1 VTVLSRFIQRERS
14 TFRTH
19 ALKAKILKVSR
30 AGFKAA
36 AEYGIFLG
44 SFRTAEQP
52 MTIRL
57 ETTLLV
63 IGLAAIAAPASA
75 QWPAYRAAN
84 VPRNVDGTVN
94 TTAPAPR
101 AADGK
106 PDLSG
111 LWEIYLSSIAA
122 PPPPGQ
128 ASPSRSLQDVADGA
142 DNQLGLAP
150 NTPPPD
156 PNAPPRAT
164 FFDIGANI
172 EGGPPFQDW
181 ARDLRAQR
189 MADNQKDN
197 PDANCLPM
205 GFMQLHLHP
214 QPRKIVQT
222 PELIVI
228 MYEGNQG
235 LRQIFMDGRE
245 LPEVDENL
253 QPWWYGYSVG
263 RWEGDALVVESV
275 GFRDGGWLDVYGSP
289 LTDQGKLIERWR
301 RPDYGHLEIDVTVD
315 DPKAYTR
322 PFTVRVSHQLTVD
335 QELIE
340 FICNENEKSSQHYD
354 P

>member
-1 VTVLSRFIQRERS
+1 MAT
-14 TFRTH
+14 
-19 ALKAKILKVSR
+19 ILKVGPV
-30 AGFKAA
+30 GFKAR
-36 AEYGIFLG
+36 AEYGIF
-44 SFRTAEQP
+44 SASIHKPAREQ

-57 ETTLLV
+57 GTTLLV
-63 IGLAAIAAPASA
+63 IGLAALAAPASA
-75 QWPAYRAAN
+75 QWPAYPTPN
-84 VPRNVDGTVN
+84 VPRKADGTVDS
-94 TTAPAPR
+94 TARTPR
-101 AADGK
+101 TPDGK

-122 PPPPGQ
+122 APPAGE
-128 ASPSRSLQDVADGA
+128 ASPSRSLQDQADGA
-142 DNQLGLAP
+142 DNQLGLTTAE
-150 NTPPPD
+150 PPPD

-172 EGGPPFQDW
+172 EGGPPFQQW
-181 ARDLRAQR
+181 AKDLRAQR

-235 LRQIFMDGRE
+235 LRQIFMDGRK
-245 LPEVDENL
+245 LPEVNEDL

-263 RWEGDALVVESV
+263 HWEGDTLVVESA

-289 LTDQGKLIERWR
+289 LTEQGKLTERWR
-301 RPDYGHLEIDVTVD
+301 RPDYGHLEIDITVD
-315 DPKAYTR
+315 DPKAYTK
-322 PFTVRVSHQLTVD
+322 PFTVRVSQQLTVD

>member
-1 VTVLSRFIQRERS
+1 MAT
-14 TFRTH
+14 
-19 ALKAKILKVSR
+19 ILKVSR
-30 AGFKAA
+30 VGFKAG
-36 AEYGIFLG
+36 AEYGIF
-44 SFRTAEQP
+44 SASIRKPRRVQ
-52 MTIRL
+52 MNIRL
-57 ETTLLV
+57 GTTWWA
-63 IGLAAIAAPASA
+63 IGLAALTAPAMA
-75 QWPAYRAAN
+75 QWAPYPTPN
-84 VPRNVDGTVN
+84 VPRKADGSVDA
-94 TTAPAPR
+94 TARTPR
-101 AADGK
+101 TAEGK

-122 PPPPGQ
+122 PPPPGE
-128 ASPSRSLQDVADGA
+128 ASPSRSLQDSDSNPA
-142 DNQLGLAP
+142 DNQLGLSNSA
-150 NTPPPD
+150 PPPD

-172 EGGPPFQDW
+172 EGGPPFQQW
-181 ARDLRAQR
+181 AKDLRAQR

-235 LRQIFMDGRE
+235 LRQIFLDGRP
-245 LPEVDENL
+245 LPTVDENL

-263 RWEGDALVVESV
+263 HWEGDTLVVESV
-275 GFRDGGWLDVYGSP
+275 GFRDGGWLDVFGSP
-289 LTDQGKLIERWR
+289 FTDKGKLTERWR
-301 RPDYGHLEIDVTVD
+301 RPDYGHLEIDITVD
-315 DPKAYTR
+315 DPKAYTK
-322 PFTVRVSHQLTVD
+322 PFTVRVSQQLTVD

>member
-1 VTVLSRFIQRERS
+1 
-14 TFRTH
+14 
-19 ALKAKILKVSR
+19 
-30 AGFKAA
+30 
-36 AEYGIFLG
+36 
-44 SFRTAEQP
+44 

-57 ETTLLV
+57 TTILFAGGLV
-63 IGLAAIAAPASA
+63 AVALPTMA
-75 QWPAYRAAN
+75 QWPSYPTPN
-84 VPRNVDGTVN
+84 VPRTADGKPN
-94 TTAPAPR
+94 LTAPTPR
-101 AADGK
+101 TADRK

-111 LWEIYLSSIAA
+111 LWEIYFSSIAP

-128 ASPSRSLQDVADGA
+128 ASPSRSLQDAEEDPA
-142 DNQLGLAP
+142 NNQLGLTQS
-150 NTPPPD
+150 TPPPD

-172 EGGPPFQDW
+172 PGGPPFQDW

-205 GFMQLHLHP
+205 GFMQLHGHP

-263 RWEGDALVVESV
+263 RWEGDTLVVESV
-275 GFRDGGWLDVYGSP
+275 GFVDDGWLDVYGSP
-289 LTDQGKLIERWR
+289 LTTQGKLIERWR
-301 RPDYGHLEIDVTVD
+301 RTDFGHLEIDITVD
-315 DPKAYTR
+315 DPKAYTK
-322 PFTVRVSHQLTVD
+322 PFTVRVSHQILLD
-335 QELIE
+335 AELIE
-340 FICNENEKSSQHYD
+340 FICNENEKSARHYD
-354 P
+354 R

>member
-1 VTVLSRFIQRERS
+1 M
-14 TFRTH
+14 
-19 ALKAKILKVSR
+19 K
-30 AGFKAA
+30 
-36 AEYGIFLG
+36 
-44 SFRTAEQP
+44 
-52 MTIRL
+52 IRL
-57 ETTLLV
+57 ETTLWL
-63 IGLAAIAAPASA
+63 IGLATVAAPASA
-75 QWPAYRAAN
+75 QWPAYPTPN
-84 VPRNVDGTVN
+84 VPRKADGTVD
-94 TTAPAPR
+94 TTARTPR
-101 AADGK
+101 TTEGK
-106 PDLSG
+106 PDLTG

-122 PPPPGQ
+122 PPPPGE
-128 ASPSRSLQDVADGA
+128 ASPSRSLQDTDSNPA
-142 DNQLGLAP
+142 DNQLGLSP
-150 NTPPPD
+150 STPPPD

-172 EGGPPFQDW
+172 VGGPPFQQW
-181 ARDLRAQR
+181 AKDLRAQR
-189 MADNQKDN
+189 VADNQKDN

-222 PELIVI
+222 PQLIVI

-235 LRQIFMDGRE
+235 LRQIFMDGRP
-245 LPEVDENL
+245 LPIVDENL

-263 RWEGDALVVESV
+263 HWEGDTLVVESV
-275 GFRDGGWLDVYGSP
+275 GFRDDGWLDVFGSP
-289 LTDQGKLIERWR
+289 LTDKGKLTERWR

-315 DPKAYTR
+315 DPKAYTK

>member
-1 VTVLSRFIQRERS
+1 M
-14 TFRTH
+14 
-19 ALKAKILKVSR
+19 
-30 AGFKAA
+30 AG
-36 AEYGIFLG
+36 AEYGIFSTSIRKPHREQMTTRL
-44 SFRTAEQP
+44 TA
-52 MTIRL
+52 
-57 ETTLLV
+57 TLLTM
-63 IGLAAIAAPASA
+63 GLAAVAAPASA
-75 QWPAYRAAN
+75 QWASYPTPN
-84 VPRNVDGTVN
+84 VPRNANGTVN

-101 AADGK
+101 TANGK

-122 PPPPGQ
+122 APPPGQ
-128 ASPSRSLQDVADGA
+128 ASPSRSLQDEANGSGD
-142 DNQLGLAP
+142 QLGLPAS
-150 NTPPPD
+150 TPPAD

-189 MADNQKDN
+189 VADNQKDN

-235 LRQIFMDGRE
+235 LRQIFMDGRK
-245 LPEVDENL
+245 LPEVNEDL
-253 QPWWYGYSVG
+253 QPWWYGYSIG
-263 RWEGDALVVESV
+263 RWEGDTLVVESV
-275 GFRDGGWLDVYGSP
+275 GFREDGWLDVFGSP
-289 LTDQGKLIERWR
+289 LTEQGKLIERWR

-315 DPKAYTR
+315 DPKAYTK

>member
-1 VTVLSRFIQRERS
+1 
-14 TFRTH
+14 
-19 ALKAKILKVSR
+19 
-30 AGFKAA
+30 
-36 AEYGIFLG
+36 
-44 SFRTAEQP
+44 
-52 MTIRL
+52 MTTRL
-57 ETTLLV
+57 TTTLLA
-63 IGLAAIAAPASA
+63 IGLAAVAAPASA
-75 QWPAYRAAN
+75 QWASYPTPN
-84 VPRNVDGTVN
+84 VPRNADGTVN
-94 TTAPAPR
+94 THR
-101 AADGK
+101 ADAAHGRRQAGSQRPLGDLLQLDRGASAARASEPFALAARRGEAAAATSSAFK
-106 PDLSG
+106 PS
-111 LWEIYLSSIAA
+111 
-122 PPPPGQ
+122 
-128 ASPSRSLQDVADGA
+128 
-142 DNQLGLAP
+142 
-150 NTPPPD
+150 TPPAD

-181 ARDLRAQR
+181 ARELRAQR

-205 GFMQLHLHP
+205 GYMQLHGHP

-245 LPEVDENL
+245 LPEVNEDL

-263 RWEGDALVVESV
+263 RWEGDTLVVESV
-275 GFRDGGWLDVYGSP
+275 GFREDGWLDVFGSP
-289 LTDQGKLIERWR
+289 LTEQGKLIERWR

-315 DPKAYTR
+315 DPKAYTK